1 MHKRYREKDK
11 SISLLKKD
19 QISKECM
26 KRRTERKK
34 FNKIAKLNNK
44 SSSMNSYFKCKF
56 MNPSNEK
63 V

>member
-26 KRRTERKK
+26 KRRTERKQ